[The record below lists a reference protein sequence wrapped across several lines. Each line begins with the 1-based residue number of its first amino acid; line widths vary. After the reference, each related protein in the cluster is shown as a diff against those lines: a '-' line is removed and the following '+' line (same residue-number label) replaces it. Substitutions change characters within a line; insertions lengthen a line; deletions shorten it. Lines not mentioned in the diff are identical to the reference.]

1 MKTKTLALTFL
12 MALSAQAEVLDRV
25 LAVVGQQP
33 ILQSELRTRK
43 KQLQSSK
50 VLASIYGIDATKL
63 SDESLLDKM
72 IEEKIIENST
82 QELDIKVS
90 DSDVSK
96 QIENIAKMNGL
107 NRKGLEASLKT
118 EGIPLDAYENNIRLQ
133 LQRRNIF
140 EREIRKAGGVG
151 EAEIREIYRKRAKRE
166 YKIWILEIAEASKQA
181 IAFEQFRAGK
191 ITFEQL
197 RKEHGANDLGWT
209 EEDSLRPE
217 FRGALSKTSAGS
229 LTNPV
234 EVGGQ
239 KRLVFVESERIG
251 SEAEFQKMKAQL
263 TNETQAVDYEKR
275 FQYWLE
281 RKKREM
287 HIVVNKS

>member
-1 MKTKTLALTFL
+1 MRKTTSFALTFL
-12 MALSAQAEVLDRV
+12 LAVPAYAEVLDRV

-43 KQLQSSK
+43 QQLQSSK
-50 VLASIYGIDATKL
+50 VLASIYGIDPTKL
-63 SDESLLDKM
+63 SDDSLLAKM

-90 DSDVSK
+90 DSDVAK

-107 NRKGLEASLKT
+107 NRKGLESSLKA

-151 EAEIREIYRKRAKRE
+151 ESEIREIYRKRAKRE
-166 YKIWILEIAEASKQA
+166 YKLWILDIAEASKQA

-197 RKEHGANDLGWT
+197 RKQHGASDLGWN
-209 EEDSLRPE
+209 EEDSLKPE
-217 FRGALSKTSAGS
+217 FRSALSKTSSGS

-234 EVGGQ
+234 EVGGS
-239 KRLVFVESERIG
+239 KRLVFVESERVG

-287 HIVVNKS
+287 HIVVNK